1 MVDLV
6 SLMLLMSFF
15 GRDIAIAYA
24 AVGLIL
30 AVVGG
35 TLIEKFRLEKYAEVY
50 VRETDDV
57 DAEVPEWLAGKISY
71 SKEQVRDIIKGVW
84 LYVLIGVGTGE
95 AIHNW
100 IPQTVIEKG
109 DWRKQS
115 FCSVACYYSEYSN
128 VCWYIRYSAN
138 SRSIFC
144 KRNGLGDNN
153 VVYDGG
159 NSPVLVFFIYAQQS
173 SKTRLLAIF
182 VSIVVE
188 DIKKYL

>member
-57 DAEVPEWLAGKISY
+57 DAEVPE
-71 SKEQVRDIIKGVW
+71 
-84 LYVLIGVGTGE
+84 
-95 AIHNW
+95 
-100 IPQTVIEKG
+100 
-109 DWRKQS
+109 
-115 FCSVACYYSEYSN
+115 
-128 VCWYIRYSAN
+128 
-138 SRSIFC
+138 
-144 KRNGLGDNN
+144 
-153 VVYDGG
+153 
-159 NSPVLVFFIYAQQS
+159 
-173 SKTRLLAIF
+173 
-182 VSIVVE
+182 
-188 DIKKYL
+188 